1 MYRFRKG
8 ALVVWHGQVVPI
20 IQRWDYRDATL
31 YHINSRKPDRTLV
44 QDLQVTFGQI
54 ISEINSYAQFCV
66 GDKVPIGPWDTY
78 VKARWWNC
86 RKGTV
91 TFHLSRVFR
100 GTRRPCCTGCTGVSR
115 RPCQDRGRRV
125 PFRRP
130 CWGLE
135 PILGRVNAR
144 ERGGVSAYED
154 EGARATACGPA
165 EAWGV
170 GPLERSPRRALPH
183 FRRPPRPSVHL
194 AGRGAAVHSALP
206 GRAGHIAVTAIH
218 TADTVPGLQ
227 HLGAPRA
234 VVEEHAR
241 MRGHLVEAALAA
253 MRASERGEIDGPAAD
268 ETDPAPAQ

>member
-130 CWGLE
+130 CWGL
-135 PILGRVNAR
+135 GM
-144 ERGGVSAYED
+144 RGS
-154 EGARATACGPA
+154 EGA
-165 EAWGV
+165 
-170 GPLERSPRRALPH
+170 
-183 FRRPPRPSVHL
+183 
-194 AGRGAAVHSALP
+194 
-206 GRAGHIAVTAIH
+206 
-218 TADTVPGLQ
+218 
-227 HLGAPRA
+227 
-234 VVEEHAR
+234 
-241 MRGHLVEAALAA
+241 
-253 MRASERGEIDGPAAD
+253 
-268 ETDPAPAQ
+268 